1 MSVKASVLKKRVII
15 QMDYYP
21 FFVCTVTPE
30 PIALLDVRGTSA
42 QQRPERSGEATSREN
57 ICYICS
63 GILLRRRFLL
73 CKWLRR
79 IGFNRRLRNR
89 FCEDICAA
97 ATMVRTAVSQHIGS
111 NDVRLIVGTRL
122 TTNDANL

>member
-79 IGFNRRLRNR
+79 IRFNARLRNR
-89 FCEDICAA
+89 FCEDVSTAT
-97 ATMVRTAVSQHIGS
+97 TMVWTRVCKHLSCD
-111 NDVRLIVGTRL
+111 DVWLIVGTRL